1 VPSRRTERKKAR
13 NMAQLDL
20 FIRNGIV
27 VTAGDVVRCDIG
39 VT

>member
-1 VPSRRTERKKAR
+1 
-13 NMAQLDL
+13 MAQLDL